1 MGGVVT
7 RDRAHAE
14 GASIR
19 QSVPPNW
26 QLPLAGWCLSTLLGL
41 IGIAVSIANRA
52 QRLWLTWISVAVGIA
67 AVALLVLALRRT
79 LRLVGPSPLGRRVLP
94 GVHVG
99 VHSSRWAQGSQDVIA
114 AHDFFCRLLPAEEA
128 PSLELMQ
135 ALHLHNAQTVR
146 LVEAEKTQG
155 RHLVGLAILVPLTPT
170 GVRDIRSGTLPSV
183 DHVRLHRHVS
193 RSWRRPAGV
202 YIGGVAGSSQAGRAW
217 ALATLEA
224 LIQGA
229 GTSATFA
236 RPASADG
243 RRVMARAGFAP
254 LGRGSAFWQLVA

>member
-1 MGGVVT
+1 MVT
-7 RDRAHAE
+7 ADRAQDR
-14 GASIR
+14 GASIG

-41 IGIAVSIANRA
+41 IGIAVSVANTE
-52 QRLWLTWISVAVGIA
+52 QRRWLTGISVTLGVA
-67 AVALLVLALRRT
+67 AVALLLLALRRT
-79 LRLVGPSPLGRRVLP
+79 LRLVGPSPLGTRVLP
-94 GVHVG
+94 AVHIG
-99 VHSSRWAQGSQDVIA
+99 VHSSRWAQGSHDVSA
-114 AHDFFCRLLPAEEA
+114 VHDFFCRLLTPDEA

-135 ALHLHNAQTVR
+135 ALHLHNAQTIR

-170 GVRDIRSGTLPSV
+170 GVRDLRDGTLRSV
-183 DHVRLHRHVS
+183 NGVRLDRHVS

-217 ALATLEA
+217 ALATVEA
-224 LIQGA
+224 LIQAA
-229 GTSATFA
+229 GTSVIFA
-236 RPASADG
+236 RPASVDG

-254 LGRGSAFWQLVA
+254 LGGGSAFWQLVA